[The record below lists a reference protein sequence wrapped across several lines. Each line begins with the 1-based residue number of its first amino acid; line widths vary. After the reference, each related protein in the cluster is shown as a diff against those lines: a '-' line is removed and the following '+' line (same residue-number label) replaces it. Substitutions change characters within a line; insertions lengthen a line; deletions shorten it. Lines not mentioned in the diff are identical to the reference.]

1 MELNGHII
9 EEKDLSFSKGTPNY
23 MDYFEIDVNPKLIKD
38 NNILKVYAKEDG
50 VTLTSARIK
59 TFASK

>member
-1 MELNGHII
+1 
-9 EEKDLSFSKGTPNY
+9 